1 MAPYTPHNN
10 GFPLPISSI
19 FFLCGCL
26 LSFSLLPTSLSL
38 TSRKLS
44 SNTTTTTTT
53 TTKTILIASG
63 VSVLLLIL
71 LSLMTCFTCFRV
83 RNKWKKNRGGE
94 RVAPKE
100 EEEVAG
106 ELVRRFSWRDVEEM
120 TRNFSCV
127 IGEGGFSTVYLGY
140 LCSDSLD
147 HGAVKVHRESE
158 RMKRVFRQE
167 LEVLMDVRHE
177 NIVKFLGYCDE
188 KDEGA
193 LIFEY
198 VPNGTL
204 HDHLHTLSTPLPWQ
218 SRTSIAL
225 NLARAI
231 EFIHDRCTKHIV
243 HCDVKP
249 SNVLLDQNLNP
260 KLCDFG
266 SARVGFSS
274 TILNTCEG
282 RRAPVVGSPG
292 YVDPHYLRTGII
304 SKKNDVYSFG
314 VLLLELI
321 TGIEAFCSEKGRL
334 LAKFSV
340 DDLKDVKI
348 VDERVKGN
356 FEEEE
361 FKVLGSIC
369 EACFR
374 EQPSLRPSMSEIV
387 KIMEDKVSFTFNLEC
402 KVQKV

>member
-1 MAPYTPHNN
+1 MPPYTPHNN
-10 GFPLPISSI
+10 GFSLPISSI
-19 FFLCGCL
+19 PFLCGCL
-26 LSFSLLPTSLSL
+26 LSFSPPHLSLSNFQE
-38 TSRKLS
+38 T
-44 SNTTTTTTT
+44 
-53 TTKTILIASG
+53 
-63 VSVLLLIL
+63 LLHQDHINSLWCISPTAHL
-71 LSLMTCFTCFRV
+71 LSVMACFACFRV
-83 RNKWKKNRGGE
+83 RNKGKKNRGGE

-100 EEEVAG
+100 EEEIAG
-106 ELVRRFSWRDVEEM
+106 EVVRRFSWREVEEM
-120 TRNFSCV
+120 TKNFSCV
-127 IGEGGFSTVYLGY
+127 IGEGGFSTVYLGF

-147 HGAVKVHRESE
+147 HGAVKVHRNSE
-158 RMKRVFRQE
+158 RMNRVFRQE

-188 KDEGA
+188 CDEKDEGA

-198 VPNGTL
+198 VPNGSL

-274 TILNTCEG
+274 TVLNTCEG

-334 LAKFSV
+334 LAKISV
-340 DDLKDVKI
+340 DNLEDVKI
-348 VDERVKGN
+348 VDERLKGN
-356 FEEEE
+356 FEKEE
-361 FKVLGSIC
+361 FRVLGSIC

-387 KIMEDKVSFTFNLEC
+387 KIMEDNVSSSFNLEC
-402 KVQKV
+402 KIEKA